1 MSLSEPRSSSG
12 RRLFLIG
19 LAALPLAACGFTP
32 AYGPEGGAGA
42 LRGRV
47 AVQAPVTKSDF
58 DFVARL
64 ETRLGRAEAAAYD
77 LGYAVSAT
85 RQSGGITAANETT
98 RYTLRGT
105 ATWSLTSRT
114 TGARVAGGEVNGFTS
129 WSATGTTV
137 AGLAAE
143 DDAARR
149 LSVMLAD
156 QVMIRLLAV
165 APTLAQ

>member
-1 MSLSEPRSSSG
+1 MSSSD
-12 RRLFLIG
+12 RRLFLLG

-47 AVQAPVTKSDF
+47 AVQAPVSKGDF

-64 ETRLGRAEAAAYD
+64 ESRIGRVGASAYD
-77 LGYAVSAT
+77 LGYSIAAT

-98 RYTLRGT
+98 RYTLHGT
-105 ATWSLTSRT
+105 ATWALTDRAS
-114 TGARVAGGEVNGFTS
+114 GSRVAGGEVSAFTS

-149 LSVMLAD
+149 LMVMLAD
-156 QVMIRLLAV
+156 QVVIRLLAV
-165 APTLAQ
+165 APTLNR

>member
-1 MSLSEPRSSSG
+1 MSSSD
-12 RRLFLIG
+12 RRLFLLG
-19 LAALPLAACGFTP
+19 LATLPLAACGFTP

-47 AVQAPVTKSDF
+47 AVQTPVSKGDF
-58 DFVARL
+58 DFVSRL
-64 ETRLGRAEAAAYD
+64 ESRIGRGEAAAYD
-77 LGYAVSAT
+77 LGYSIAAT

-105 ATWSLTSRT
+105 ATWTLTDRAS
-114 TGARVAGGEVNGFTS
+114 GSRVAGGEVSAFTS

-149 LSVMLAD
+149 LMVMLAD
-156 QVMIRLLAV
+156 QVVIRLLAF
-165 APTLAQ
+165 APALNR

>member
-1 MSLSEPRSSSG
+1 MSLPD
-12 RRLFLIG
+12 RRLFLLG

-47 AVQAPVTKSDF
+47 AVQAPITKSDF

-64 ETRLGRAEAAAYD
+64 ESRLERAQAAAYD
-77 LGYAVSAT
+77 LGYALSAT

-105 ATWSLTSRT
+105 AIWTLTSRA
-114 TGARVAGGEVNGFTS
+114 TGSRVAGGEVSAFTS

-156 QVMIRLLAV
+156 QVMIRLLAA
-165 APTLAQ
+165 APKLAQ

>member
-1 MSLSEPRSSSG
+1 MSSSD
-12 RRLFLIG
+12 RRQFLLG

-32 AYGPEGGAGA
+32 AYGPGGGATK

-47 AVQAPVTKSDF
+47 AVQAPTTRQDF
-58 DFVARL
+58 DFVARI
-64 ETRLGRAEAAAYD
+64 ESRLGRPQAAAYD
-77 LGYAVSAT
+77 LTYTINAT
-85 RQSGGITAANETT
+85 RQSGGITADNETT

-105 ATWSLTSRT
+105 ADWTLTDRAT
-114 TGARVAGGEVNGFTS
+114 DTRVAGGSVRAFAS

-149 LSVMLAD
+149 LAVMLAD
-156 QVMIRLLAV
+156 QVITRLLAA
-165 APTLAQ
+165 APTLPQ

>member
-1 MSLSEPRSSSG
+1 
-12 RRLFLIG
+12 
-19 LAALPLAACGFTP
+19 
-32 AYGPEGGAGA
+32 
-42 LRGRV
+42 V
-47 AVQAPVTKSDF
+47 AVQAPATKTDF

-64 ETRLGRAEAAAYD
+64 ESRLGRPQAAAYD
-77 LGYAVSAT
+77 LGFAVSAT
-85 RQSGGITAANETT
+85 RQSGGITSANETT

-105 ATWSLTSRT
+105 ATWTLTDRA
-114 TGARVAGGEVNGFTS
+114 TGTRVAGGEVAAFTS

-156 QVMIRLLAV
+156 QVMTRLLAA
-165 APTLAQ
+165 APTLPR

>member
-1 MSLSEPRSSSG
+1 MSSSD
-12 RRLFLIG
+12 RRLFLLG
-19 LAALPLAACGFTP
+19 LATLPLAACGFAP
-32 AYGPEGGAGA
+32 AYGPEGGADA

-47 AVQAPVTKSDF
+47 AVLAPVSKSDF

-64 ETRLGRAEAAAYD
+64 ESRIGRGEAANYD
-77 LGYAVSAT
+77 LGYSITAT

-98 RYTLRGT
+98 RYTLRGI
-105 ATWSLTSRT
+105 ATWTLTERAS
-114 TGARVAGGEVNGFTS
+114 GSRVAGGEVSAFTS

-149 LSVMLAD
+149 LMVMLAD
-156 QVMIRLLAV
+156 QVVIRLLAF
-165 APTLAQ
+165 APTLNQ

>member
-1 MSLSEPRSSSG
+1 MSLSD
-12 RRLFLIG
+12 RRLFLLG
-19 LAALPLAACGFTP
+19 LAALPLSACGFTP
-32 AYGPEGGAGA
+32 AYGPGGGAGA

-47 AVQAPVTKSDF
+47 AVQAPATKSDF

-64 ETRLGRAEAAAYD
+64 ETRLGRAEAPAYD
-77 LGYAVSAT
+77 LGYAISAT
-85 RQSGGITAANETT
+85 RQSGGITSDNETT
-98 RYTLRGT
+98 RYTLHGT
-105 ATWSLTSRT
+105 ATWTLTERATST
-114 TGARVAGGEVNGFTS
+114 RVAGGDVTAFTS

-156 QVMIRLLAV
+156 QVMIRLLAA
-165 APTLAQ
+165 APTLAR

>member
-1 MSLSEPRSSSG
+1 MSSSD
-12 RRLFLIG
+12 RRHFLLG

-32 AYGPEGGAGA
+32 AYGPEGGAAA

-47 AVQAPVTKSDF
+47 AVQAPVSKGDF

-64 ETRLGRAEAAAYD
+64 ESRIGRGEAVAYD
-77 LGYAVSAT
+77 LGYSIAVT

-105 ATWSLTSRT
+105 ATWTLTDRAS
-114 TGARVAGGEVNGFTS
+114 GSRVAGGEVSAFTS

-149 LSVMLAD
+149 LMVMLAD
-156 QVMIRLLAV
+156 QVVIRLLAV
-165 APTLAQ
+165 APTLSR

>member
-1 MSLSEPRSSSG
+1 MSSSD
-12 RRLFLIG
+12 RRLFLLG

-47 AVQAPVTKSDF
+47 AVQAPVSKGDF

-64 ETRLGRAEAAAYD
+64 ESRIGRGEASAYD
-77 LGYAVSAT
+77 LGYSIAAT

-105 ATWSLTSRT
+105 AIWTLTDRAS
-114 TGARVAGGEVNGFTS
+114 GSRVAGGEVSAFTS

-149 LSVMLAD
+149 LMVMLAD
-156 QVMIRLLAV
+156 QVVIRLLAV
-165 APTLAQ
+165 APTLNR

>member
-1 MSLSEPRSSSG
+1 MSWSDQHSLPG
-12 RRLFLIG
+12 RRLFLMG

-32 AYGPEGGAGA
+32 AYGPGGGAGA

-47 AVQAPVTKSDF
+47 AVQAPVTKADF

-64 ETRLGRAEAAAYD
+64 ESRLGRGEAPAYD
-77 LGYAVSAT
+77 LGYAISAT
-85 RQSGGITAANETT
+85 RQSGGITADNETT

-105 ATWSLTSRT
+105 ATWTLTDRAT
-114 TGARVAGGEVNGFTS
+114 ATRVAGGEVSAFTS

-137 AGLAAE
+137 AGLSAE

-156 QVMIRLLAV
+156 QVMIRLLA
-165 APTLAQ
+165 AAATLAR

>member
-1 MSLSEPRSSSG
+1 MSWSDQHSPLG
-12 RRLFLIG
+12 RRLLLLG

-42 LRGRV
+42 LRNRV
-47 AVQAPVTKSDF
+47 AVQAPTTKSDF

-64 ETRLGRAEAAAYD
+64 ESRLGRGDAPTYD
-77 LGYAVSAT
+77 LGYALSAA
-85 RQSGGITAANETT
+85 RQSGGITSENETT

-105 ATWSLTSRT
+105 ATWTLTDRAT
-114 TGARVAGGEVNGFTS
+114 NTRVAGGEVAAFTS

-137 AGLAAE
+137 AGLSAE

-156 QVMIRLLAV
+156 QVMIRLLAA
-165 APTLAQ
+165 APTLAR